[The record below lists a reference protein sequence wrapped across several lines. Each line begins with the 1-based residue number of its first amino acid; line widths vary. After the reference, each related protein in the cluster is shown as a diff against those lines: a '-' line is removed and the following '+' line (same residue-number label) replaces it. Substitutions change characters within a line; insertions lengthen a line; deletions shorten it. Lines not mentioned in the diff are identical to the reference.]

1 MISDKF
7 QLYEQPHQPED
18 VPETTPKAAGQSLA
32 TPQTSPSSDKVYIR
46 WVAMKRALAHSRL
59 RGIGTDRQCVAS
71 DTTIS
76 QLRLEACEGLSLTKS
91 QKETTEE
98 PPDSNT

>member
-1 MISDKF
+1 MISDKS
-7 QLYEQPHQPED
+7 QLYEQPHQPGD
-18 VPETTPKAAGQSLA
+18 VPETTPKDAGRSLA

-46 WVAMKRALAHSRL
+46 WVTMKRALAHSRL
-59 RGIGTDRQCVAS
+59 KRINTDRQYMAS

-76 QLRLEACEGLSLTKS
+76 QLRLEAYERLFLTKS

-98 PPDSNT
+98 PPEP